1 MKRNEWKNKAK
12 KLLAVAMLAC
22 MLFTWGGVN
31 SDAGIMPC
39 GEFAEYV
46 IEEL

>member
-1 MKRNEWKNKAK
+1 MKRNEWKNKVK

-39 GEFAEYV
+39 VEMMEDIV
-46 IEEL
+46 RL